1 MTEPR
6 LTPKMTAKLDAIKQA
21 QAKLDER
28 HLKWIVDAAIE
39 HFSDDVAET
48 EATIVRYT
56 ALPELPIY
64 SRFGKDRGDDY
75 QGAKRE
81 KEIPKLRAHVDE
93 CYAILDF
100 LQALS
105 DAEVIRSAEAF
116 AAAFRASGGSFGGAP
131 GGRTKSRGDR

>member
-6 LTPKMTAKLDAIKQA
+6 LTPAMTAKLAAIKQA
-21 QAKLDER
+21 KDKLAER
-28 HLKWIVDAAIE
+28 HFKWILDAAIE
-39 HFSDDVAET
+39 HFAVDVADT
-48 EATIVRYT
+48 EATIVRYV

-64 SRFGKDRGDDY
+64 SRFGKSQGDDY

-81 KEIPKLRAHVDE
+81 MEVSKLRAHVTE

-105 DAEVIRSAEAF
+105 DAEVIRSAEAL
-116 AAAFRASGGSFGGAP
+116 AAAFRDSGGF
-131 GGRTKSRGDR
+131 GDRGSRTGPRRDR